1 MKVKMLIA
9 SDDARYTMKL
19 SEQISKNHSDTL
31 EVFVCSN
38 PDVLEE
44 TILLEKVEIV
54 LIDQMFVKYIEEIKA
69 TLPLIMRSETPSD
82 EASGEFTKI
91 EKYGRISEIVADILE
106 TYSKVSKKAIIGGQG
121 KAAGITAVWS
131 PAGGVGKTTVALA
144 AAVAAV
150 QNGKRVFY
158 LNLET
163 FSSIPIYFDEG
174 RKSISSVFEMLESN
188 EGDVKMLIS
197 GISTEEN
204 GITYLSKPGNY
215 DDVNILSAENIE
227 ELILSCGALT
237 DELFIDISL
246 PCDERTKKVFAM
258 AGKVLLVSDRTE
270 TAKTKLSQFISQNSI
285 FDSIR
290 EKTDLVANKGAVL
303 DGETVQSVHSLPMAA
318 TLSESLVYKELAQ
331 HFTRSN
337 I

>member
-9 SDDARYTMKL
+9 SNDTCYTTKL

-31 EVFVCSN
+31 EITICSN

-44 TILLEKVEIV
+44 TISLNKAEIV
-54 LIDQMFVKYIEEIKA
+54 LIDRMFVKYIEDMKVA
-69 TLPLIMRSETPSD
+69 LPLILQEKNQAD
-82 EASGEFTKI
+82 EAPEGFAAI
-91 EKYGRISEIVADILE
+91 GKYGRISGIVADILE
-106 TYSKVSKKAIIGGQG
+106 KYSKVSKKAITGAV
-121 KAAGITAVWS
+121 KTAAITAVWS

-144 AAVAAV
+144 AAAALA
-150 QNGKRVFY
+150 QSGKRVFY

-163 FSSIPIYFDEG
+163 FSSIPVYFDEG
-174 RKSISSVFEMLESN
+174 RKSISSVFEMLEGN

-197 GISTEEN
+197 GVSAEEN

-215 DDVNILSAENIE
+215 DDVNILSAGNIE
-227 ELILSCGALT
+227 ELALSCGALT
-237 DELFIDISL
+237 DELIVDISL
-246 PCDERTKKVFAM
+246 PCDARTKKVFEM
-258 AGKVLLVSDRTE
+258 AGKVLLVTDKTE
-270 TAKTKLSQFISQNSI
+270 TAQAKLLQFIAQNSV

-290 EKTDLVANKGAVL
+290 EKTTLIANKGAVI
-303 DGETVQSVHSLPMAA
+303 DEQSIYSLNSLPLA
-318 TLSESLVYKELAQ
+318 TTFSESQIYKELAQ